1 VPLTTGSTLVDIA
14 FRTGLFYLA
23 LLLGLRLTGKRQAGQ
38 MTPFDFLLL
47 LLLANAVQNAMT
59 GPDTSLEGGLVA
71 AGTLFAANM
80 IVAWVVRRSK
90 NAQKLIEGNPTI
102 LIRHGKILSQNLAR
116 EGITIDDLIRSLRE
130 HGVETVEEVRS
141 AILEVDGSVSVLK
154 EEEFPRTERP
164 HHRIRGIPRRTA

>member
-14 FRTGLFYLA
+14 FRTGLVYLA

-80 IVAWVVRRSK
+80 VVAWVVRRSK
-90 NAQKLIEGNPTI
+90 NAQKLVEGNPTI

-116 EGITIDDLIRSLRE
+116 EGITIDDLLRSLRE

-154 EEEFPRTERP
+154 EDEFPRTQRP